1 MGNPAGMARKKKE
14 KRRAK
19 FETRLGGPLA
29 YIPKEDRE
37 KVLAEIEKQRA
48 ATAAKTTAK

>member
-29 YIPKEDRE
+29 YVPKDVRE
-37 KVLAEIEKQRA
+37 TVLKEIEKEQA
-48 ATAAKTTAK
+48 AAAKPAK